1 MSTLPLE
8 SFSAGLRTS
17 KRFPMG
23 TKIRQMTGM
32 RRPDEEALKRAL
44 ECNHSP
50 EGNGKQNCI
59 TREHWRGWGQK
70 NCPLQTI
77 QLHTP
82 VDSKRLCREARVA
95 ISTSYAKPQNHSHW
109 VLIYKFKNLSLRI
122 SMQH

>member
-1 MSTLPLE
+1 
-8 SFSAGLRTS
+8 
-17 KRFPMG
+17 
-23 TKIRQMTGM
+23 M

-44 ECNHSP
+44 GVQSQSRRQWKAELHYKRAL
-50 EGNGKQNCI
+50 E
-59 TREHWRGWGQK
+59 RGGGGGTED
-70 NCPLQTI
+70 CPLQTI